1 MQGRDQADAWRS
13 ANQAW
18 DVIGLL
24 LSGILV
30 CGGIGWVLDRLVG
43 FERHVF
49 VPIGMLAGM
58 GLAIYLIYLKL
69 GRLSDPHP
77 TATPEKGSRDEPSA

>member
-1 MQGRDQADAWRS
+1 MHGRDQGEAWRS
-13 ANQAW
+13 ASQAW

-43 FERHVF
+43 FDGHVF
-49 VPIGMLAGM
+49 LPVGMLAGM

-69 GRLSDPHP
+69 GRLDGGARADTS
-77 TATPEKGSRDEPSA
+77 EKGSRDEPTA

>member
-1 MQGRDQADAWRS
+1 MQGRDQGEAWRS

-43 FERHVF
+43 FDRHVF

-58 GLAIYLIYLKL
+58 GLSIYLIYLKL
-69 GRLSDPHP
+69 GRRR
-77 TATPEKGSRDEPSA
+77 TPSGRHTREGLA